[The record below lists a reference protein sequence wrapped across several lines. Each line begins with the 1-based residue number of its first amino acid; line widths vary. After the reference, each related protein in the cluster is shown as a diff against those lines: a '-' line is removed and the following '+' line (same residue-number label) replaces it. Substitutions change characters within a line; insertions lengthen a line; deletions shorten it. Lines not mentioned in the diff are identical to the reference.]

1 MYILLRLG
9 VSTKRSPPNSTRPIP
24 SWPNTYLKPP
34 HPPPL
39 PTPPQHVQHPTL
51 PYLNPT
57 YLNQQLTY
65 PIQTDAIRLRPPLR
79 LTASTLPCHT
89 HHPYP
94 TQFYHTQPTPYPP
107 LPLSTL
113 LALPYPTQPYSYP
126 LRPTLSHPPH
136 PTYPTQLP
144 YPIKLYP
151 THTYLPTYLPKLPYS
166 TLPHPTPDDSTRPDP
181 PTLFTPLT
189 RNHPTHNTL
198 PFPVRSDPNRPECTL
213 SHPPHSAPPLT

>member
-79 LTASTLPCHT
+79 L
-89 HHPYP
+89 Y
-94 TQFYHTQPTPYPP
+94 
-107 LPLSTL
+107 
-113 LALPYPTQPYSYP
+113 
-126 LRPTLSHPPH
+126 PTLSHPPSIPYTILPH
-136 PTYPTQLP
+136 PTYPLPTLTLIYPTRPTLP
-144 YPIKLYP
+144 YPTLLLPTPPYP
-151 THTYLPTYLPKLPYS
+151 ISPTASYLPHPTTLPHQTLPNPYLPTYLP
-166 TLPHPTPDDSTRPDP
+166 T
-181 PTLFTPLT
+181 
-189 RNHPTHNTL
+189 
-198 PFPVRSDPNRPECTL
+198 
-213 SHPPHSAPPLT
+213 